1 MAIDIAINGLGR
13 IGKCIIRA
21 VAEKCVDGI
30 NIVSVNGSG
39 SVEDYASLLKYDSV
53 HGKFHGEISCREN
66 VITIGDQKIKLFS
79 KTTPEHIP
87 WDETS
92 AQIVLECTGKLKK
105 KADAEKHLKG
115 NVKKVIIS
123 APSSDADATIVYG
136 VNDHILG
143 PEHKIISIGSCTT
156 NALAPILKVLD
167 SSVGIESGYM
177 TTIHAYTNDQNI
189 LDNRHSD
196 IRRARACGLSMIPTS
211 TGAAKAIGLVLPGLK
226 GKLAGS
232 AIRVP
237 VPNVSTIDLSF
248 IAKNKTSKAEIN
260 SLIENAAKSEM
271 KNIIAIAD
279 SKLVSID
286 FNHTTYSTTFDPFE
300 TEVVNDNFVRILSWY
315 DNEWGFSNRMLDVS
329 KALIKF

>member
-13 IGKCIIRA
+13 IGRCIIRA
-21 VAEKCVDGI
+21 VAEGCVDDI
-30 NIVSVNGSG
+30 NIVAVNGSG
-39 SVEDYASLLKYDSV
+39 SAEDYATLLKYDSV
-53 HGKFHGEISCREN
+53 HGKFPGDVSCRED
-66 VITIGDQKIKLFS
+66 VIIIGNQKIKLFS
-79 KTTPEHIP
+79 KTTPEQIP

-105 KADAEKHLKG
+105 KAEVEKHLKG
-115 NVKKVIIS
+115 SVKKVIIS

-143 PEHKIISIGSCTT
+143 PEHNIISIGSCTT

-196 IRRARACGLSMIPTS
+196 IRRARACALSMVPTS

-260 SLIENAAKSEM
+260 SLIENAAKNEM

-279 SKLVSID
+279 AKLVSID
-286 FNHTTYSTTFDPFE
+286 FNHSPYSTTFDPFE